1 MNLVVGDIVF
11 VLDKK
16 THAVVPCQLIERI
29 CSTTLAGEEV
39 KNIASTPGGKKF
51 TLEEYDAPWFESY
64 DSANEYLRD
73 AALKLVEST
82 MNKAAMVAESSFG
95 YSILPKTDSSTK
107 EDNSEP
113 ETLQDSTEKLNLE
126 TENVF
131 VDIEG
136 QRVKVSVPKEYLVN
150 E

>member
-1 MNLVVGDIVF
+1 
-11 VLDKK
+11 
-16 THAVVPCQLIERI
+16 
-29 CSTTLAGEEV
+29 
-39 KNIASTPGGKKF
+39 
-51 TLEEYDAPWFESY
+51 
-64 DSANEYLRD
+64 
-73 AALKLVEST
+73 
-82 MNKAAMVAESSFG
+82 MVAESSFG